1 MPVIYRYFSGDSF
14 TLFPNGTGT
23 GFPSSTTSLFVPTP
37 PSILQLT
44 NQQLFRSPRRTSSS
58 SLPGRLNRALSLGT
72 IPSLARA
79 GKAVERRGPLDL
91 DSFHSKYFGGGSLI
105 LFLDTVGQ
113 ICSTAAGKRSLFWL
127 WYLIYLGKLR
137 LFSCL
142 NLKPLPFRGWWQD
155 DAVTFFKDRPLLA
168 EPSRFKLFCSCFL
181 DSGYL
186 FSGSRPASQSSQSK
200 ESPTS
205 GNALRLLNEHLCRIC
220 SG

>member
-79 GKAVERRGPLDL
+79 GKTVERRGPLDL
-91 DSFHSKYFGGGSLI
+91 GSFHSRYSGGGSLI

-168 EPSRFKLFCSCFL
+168 
-181 DSGYL
+181 
-186 FSGSRPASQSSQSK
+186 
-200 ESPTS
+200 
-205 GNALRLLNEHLCRIC
+205 
-220 SG
+220 